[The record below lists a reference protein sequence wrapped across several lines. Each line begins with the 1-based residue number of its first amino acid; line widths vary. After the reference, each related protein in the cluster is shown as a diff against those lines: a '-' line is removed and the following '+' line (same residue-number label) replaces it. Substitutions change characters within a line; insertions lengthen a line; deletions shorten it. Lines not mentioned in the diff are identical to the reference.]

1 MAWLVMSRKD
11 KLSGVVRSPA
21 LRDHIAAA
29 ILDKAAGILAERR
42 EAASLAEIAEAAG
55 VARSTLYRYFPNRD
69 ALLQALADTAQ
80 DEIQERIDEAQLE
93 VLPVPEAIA
102 RLTRGLIA
110 AGSKYIALAYLW
122 HKPADSARLA
132 SESLL
137 ALFRRGVADG
147 TLRRDLPAEAL
158 LGSYADLIEG
168 AITRSA
174 SNRAGVEETSAG
186 VLTIFLNGALSNPL
200 PARPTVVS

>member
-1 MAWLVMSRKD
+1 VP
-11 KLSGVVRSPA
+11 RSPA

-29 ILDKAAGILAERR
+29 ILDKAAAILAERR

-55 VARSTLYRYFPNRD
+55 VARSTLYRYFPSRD
-69 ALLQALADTAQ
+69 ALLQSLADTAEA
-80 DEIQERIDEAQLE
+80 EIQARIGEARPD

-122 HKPADSARLA
+122 HKPADSADQA
-132 SESLL
+132 SQALL
-137 ALFRRGVADG
+137 PLFRRGIADG
-147 TLRRDLPAEAL
+147 TLRPDLPAETQLAI
-158 LGSYADLIEG
+158 YADLIEG

-174 SNRAGVEETSAG
+174 SNHVGVEESSAA
-186 VLTIFLNGALSNPL
+186 VLAIFLNGALSNPPHPGRL
-200 PARPTVVS
+200 PPREPADAHGTSHDR

>member
-1 MAWLVMSRKD
+1 
-11 KLSGVVRSPA
+11 VVRSPA

-29 ILDKAAGILAERR
+29 ILDKAARILAERR

-55 VARSTLYRYFPNRD
+55 VARSTLYRYFPSRD

-80 DEIQERIDEAQLE
+80 DEIQACINEAQPD

-122 HKPADSARLA
+122 HKPAGSADQLT
-132 SESLL
+132 ESLL
-137 ALFRRGVADG
+137 ALFRRGIADG
-147 TLRRDLPAEAL
+147 TLRGDLPAEAL

-168 AITRSA
+168 AIARAA
-174 SNRAGVEETSAG
+174 SNHSGVEETSAA
-186 VLTIFLNGALSNPL
+186 VLSIFLTGALSSSG
-200 PARPTVVS
+200 PAALRPTDPQVPTA